1 MKETDELQFSGI
13 HSVLDSLGCI
23 SHPGIVDQE
32 RALVNEIWSI
42 LAGDEIGYIT

>member
-23 SHPGIVDQE
+23 SPGIVDQE